1 MQFECL
7 GEILDRARKL
17 AHFGPREPPS
27 AIDRLEGLARLQ
39 ISVERF
45 DHFLEPA
52 QPEQRLGAEGP
63 FQTGQE
69 PGQRS
74 DTALVPSIT
83 APPFRP
89 VPTHQGIITS
99 FADAEWHLVRTAA
112 RIDYQAR
119 HAPAYPYERDE
130 DDLIALSRALGG
142 MCGLSAEQIILQLTP
157 RIEARI
163 AEIERG
169 PEKAAELGHEHGH
182 AGIPPYCGLDIDGD
196 ATELMLASGETEW
209 LTDANHPYRLH
220 LVTAYAEAY
229 KTAAQEDP
237 SPAISPAHLAS
248 RDFPGWPAPGGPHP
262 GGASAGSG
270 QPGAA
275 RAKPAA
281 DPHHRGRHT

>member
-1 MQFECL
+1 ML
-7 GEILDRARKL
+7 AAGYRAY
-17 AHFGPREPPS
+17 AG
-27 AIDRLEGLARLQ
+27 
-39 ISVERF
+39 
-45 DHFLEPA
+45 
-52 QPEQRLGAEGP
+52 QRLSVEGP
-63 FQTGQE
+63 FGTGQDSSLR
-69 PGQRS
+69 P
-74 DTALVPSIT
+74 ALLIPSAA
-83 APPFRP
+83 APAFELIA
-89 VPTHQGIITS
+89 THQGIVAS
-99 FADAEWHLVRTAA
+99 FAEAEWHLVRTAA

-163 AEIERG
+163 TEIEQG

-209 LTDANHPYRLH
+209 LTDANHPYRLD

-229 KTAAQEDP
+229 KAAAQEDP

-270 QPGAA
+270 QPGPA